1 MPFPFEQAS
10 RQTSPSLKRQIA
22 PTFMIDS
29 LFTTLD
35 TVMILTNIRGFLM
48 KGIQNNRLLVEP
60 AAIQRYASA

>member
-1 MPFPFEQAS
+1 
-10 RQTSPSLKRQIA
+10 
-22 PTFMIDS
+22 MIDS

-35 TVMILTNIRGFLM
+35 TVMILTNVRGFLM